1 MWKELSR
8 REHTQTMAQTVK
20 FATIPVK
27 YAPKRKMIDFSF
39 PQWKYKFTE
48 TSNDDVLSW
57 VRQVYHSKTF
67 KTQADFNKAYDN
79 RDTYMLHWDNK
90 TMVLTAEDVLNFEE
104 ELCGDQGV
112 AGAEKWLTKMKAFL
126 ETGEKVI
133 FVY

>member
-1 MWKELSR
+1 MD
-8 REHTQTMAQTVK
+8 QTVK

-27 YAPKRKMIDFSF
+27 YAPKRKMIDFSL

-57 VRQVYHSKTF
+57 VHRVYQSKTF
-67 KTQADFNKAYDN
+67 TSQAEFNKAYDESN
-79 RDTYMLHWDNK
+79 TYMLHWDNK

-112 AGAEKWLTKMKAFL
+112 VGAEKWLTKMRAFL